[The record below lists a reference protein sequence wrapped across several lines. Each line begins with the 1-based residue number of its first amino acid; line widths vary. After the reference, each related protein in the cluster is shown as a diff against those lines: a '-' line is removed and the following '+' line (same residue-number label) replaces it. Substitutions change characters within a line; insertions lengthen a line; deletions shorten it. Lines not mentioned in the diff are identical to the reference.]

1 VETARLAALMAR
13 DPGLKR
19 AHLFGSTAIGR
30 GCRSDADIDLSIEG
44 GELFARRAAAEILGF
59 RID

>member
-1 VETARLAALMAR
+1 MAR